1 LKISIITVSWNSQ
14 ETIKDTIDSV
24 LSQTYQNIEY
34 IIIDGASIDGTVK
47 IVQSYGDKITK
58 FVSEPDKGLY
68 DAMNKGVALATGN
81 IIGMLNSDDLYID
94 KFAIEKVVKEFSEK
108 QIDSVYADL
117 VYVKSENLDKTVR
130 YYDSSKF
137 NLLKFAYGWMPAHPT
152 FFVKKKVYEKY
163 GVFRTDLKI
172 AADFDMLIRFLYTHK
187 ISYSYMQD
195 VLVKMRIG
203 GISTSFSSIWINNIE
218 QLQVCHDNNID
229 TNIFKILLKYPGK
242 IFGFFKKKAL

>member
-1 LKISIITVSWNSQ
+1 MKISIITVSWNSQ

-117 VYVKSENLDKTVR
+117 VYVKSENLDK
-130 YYDSSKF
+130 
-137 NLLKFAYGWMPAHPT
+137 
-152 FFVKKKVYEKY
+152 
-163 GVFRTDLKI
+163 
-172 AADFDMLIRFLYTHK
+172 
-187 ISYSYMQD
+187 
-195 VLVKMRIG
+195 
-203 GISTSFSSIWINNIE
+203 
-218 QLQVCHDNNID
+218 
-229 TNIFKILLKYPGK
+229 
-242 IFGFFKKKAL
+242 